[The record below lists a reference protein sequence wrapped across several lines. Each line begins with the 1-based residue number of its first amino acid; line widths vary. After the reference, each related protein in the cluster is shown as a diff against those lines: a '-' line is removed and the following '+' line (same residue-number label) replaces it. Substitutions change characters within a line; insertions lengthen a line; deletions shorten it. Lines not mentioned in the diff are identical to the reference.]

1 MGWQDFIK
9 AVADANFEFPW
20 QRPLIVAQAILESGR
35 GTTDLSRYNNMN
47 GMKYRKSIA
56 VPGAESFWYP
66 TDSEPDPPGGD
77 WFFQFDSYETGINV
91 WKKFYFRK
99 DEDWIPYPK
108 VYERDPQILKNACS
122 FLNYIGPIYCPYFEN
137 SHDVSYAD
145 YIMEWFY
152 PEAESLLQQIG
163 ENDFMLLQVGSQGSQ
178 VGQLQAKLNEIGFDC
193 GNVDKIFGPKTE
205 KAVKNFQ
212 RDHLGESEVTGI
224 VDQDTWNQVMNHPSI
239 RVASVLIDPGHSPI
253 HGGTEAKDGTP
264 EYDMNLL
271 QAKIVKAEL
280 EKANILSEIFD
291 PANDDRPLIGQKAAD
306 HSMFLSLHHNAT
318 DKTPHYTCVMV
329 HPTKAKPRSPSF
341 AKKLSTAVAN
351 AIGQE
356 DFGVMQYGV
365 TVLSESEDTNCPIC
379 VLCESYFLDA
389 IDTREEAE
397 QLSTKAA
404 YAIASTVIAELQPA

>member
-1 MGWQDFIK
+1 MSWQDFIK
-9 AVADANFEFPW
+9 AVAKANFEFEW
-20 QRPLIVAQAILESGR
+20 QRPLIIAQSILESGR

-56 VPGAESFWYP
+56 VPGAEKFWYK

-77 WFFQFDSYETGINV
+77 WFFKFDSYETGINI

-99 DEDWIPYPK
+99 DEDWIPYQK
-108 VYERDPQILKNACS
+108 VYERDPQILKNARS
-122 FLNYIGPIYCPYFEN
+122 FLNYVGPIYCPYFEN

-145 YIMEWFY
+145 YIMERCY
-152 PEAESLLQQIG
+152 PEAEGLLQKIG
-163 ENDFMLLQVGSQGSQ
+163 ENKFMLLQVGSQGSQ
-178 VGQLQAKLNEIGFDC
+178 VGQLQAKLNEIGFNC
-193 GNVDKIFGPKTE
+193 GNVDNIFGPKTE

-212 RDHLGESEVTGI
+212 RDHLGESKVTGI
-224 VDQDTWNQVMNHPSI
+224 VDEDTWSQVMNHPPI

-253 HGGTEAKDGTP
+253 HSGTHAKDGTP

-291 PANDDRPLIGQKAAD
+291 PASDDRPLIGQKAAD

-318 DKTPHYTCVMV
+318 DKKPHYTCVMV
-329 HPTKAKPRSPSF
+329 HPTKAKPRSLSF

-351 AIGQE
+351 EIGQV
-356 DFGVMQYGV
+356 DFGIMEYAV

-389 IDTREEAE
+389 INTRQEAE
-397 QLSTKAA
+397 KLSTKAA
-404 YAIASTVIAELQPA
+404 YVIASTVIAELQTV